1 MSVGGENEYIRQV
14 CDGRA
19 KVMGKD
25 FYGRAN
31 WRAQTQSFRQDTGL
45 EDYHPSLLWRQET
58 ALGMGLQS
66 WVSPVAVQRHS
77 RAGEDDSHRN
87 NPVSD
92 PPPPWPLIL

>member
-1 MSVGGENEYIRQV
+1 MQVPRLSECWGENEYVRQV
-14 CDGRA
+14 GDGQA

-58 ALGMGLQS
+58 APRHGAAELG
-66 WVSPVAVQRHS
+66 VSSGSSEAQQ
-77 RAGEDDSHRN
+77 G
-87 NPVSD
+87 
-92 PPPPWPLIL
+92 WGG